1 MVSCNTEKERKLSL
15 ILTLETQK
23 FGVLDL
29 GFSKNFSPQRIERS
43 EARGTASNKWI
54 APLDSSQG
62 EGVILRNNRPKSSKI
77 D

>member
-1 MVSCNTEKERKLSL
+1 MS
-15 ILTLETQK
+15 
-23 FGVLDL
+23 DL

-43 EARGTASNKWI
+43 EARGTARDKRI